1 METNYK
7 NLLSNVRAFAFDV
20 DGVLTDGSLY
30 LMQGEQYRVMNIRDG
45 YALAAAIKAD
55 YRVFIISGGNSE
67 SVRTRLNGLGIEDVF
82 LGVEDKVAVLK
93 ELMNKYTIKQEEL
106 LYMGD
111 DLPDYEV
118 IQYAGLRACPEDASP
133 EIKDLCNYISP
144 YNGGKGCVRD
154 VIEQVLRSRM
164 EWPHQATHYL
174 TYKF

>member
-111 DLPDYEV
+111 DLPDYE
-118 IQYAGLRACPEDASP
+118 
-133 EIKDLCNYISP
+133 
-144 YNGGKGCVRD
+144 
-154 VIEQVLRSRM
+154 
-164 EWPHQATHYL
+164 
-174 TYKF
+174 